1 MGFEILNFENYE
13 RKEHFLH
20 YLNNVSCSYSISVN
34 LDITSLLAELKKR
47 NIHFY
52 PVILFA
58 ITTIANKHS
67 ELRMALDEKGR
78 LGYYTTVNPTYTV
91 FHKDNETFSSIWT
104 EYDSNFAK
112 FSNNYNK
119 DIQDYGNIKGFI
131 TKQSNE
137 SNLINIS
144 AIPWVSFT
152 GFNLNLPQNGKYL
165 LPIFTIGK
173 FFESDG
179 KTLLPLSMQ
188 VHHAV
193 CDGFHASRFINELQE
208 MLTDYEKWLSR

>member
-78 LGYYTTVNPTYTV
+78 LGY
-91 FHKDNETFSSIWT
+91 
-104 EYDSNFAK
+104 
-112 FSNNYNK
+112 
-119 DIQDYGNIKGFI
+119 
-131 TKQSNE
+131 
-137 SNLINIS
+137 
-144 AIPWVSFT
+144 
-152 GFNLNLPQNGKYL
+152 
-165 LPIFTIGK
+165 
-173 FFESDG
+173 
-179 KTLLPLSMQ
+179 
-188 VHHAV
+188 
-193 CDGFHASRFINELQE
+193 
-208 MLTDYEKWLSR
+208 